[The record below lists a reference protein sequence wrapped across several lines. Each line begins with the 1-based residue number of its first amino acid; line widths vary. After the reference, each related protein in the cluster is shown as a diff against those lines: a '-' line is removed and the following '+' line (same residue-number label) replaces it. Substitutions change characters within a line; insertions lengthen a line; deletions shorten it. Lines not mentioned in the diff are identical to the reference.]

1 MKYDLKKITVTA
13 VFCAVAYLCMFIF
26 RFKVGFLT
34 FDFKDAVIAVVS
46 FLFGPLYGVA
56 TAGTVALLE
65 LVTVSDTGFYGLIM
79 NFLSSSAFAFSC
91 GIIYKHKR
99 SFSGAI
105 FAVSAAVISVT
116 LVMVLANIFITPFY
130 MHVSTEVVVNM
141 IPTLLLPF
149 NLCKATMNAAITL
162 IIYKPLTV
170 NLKKLGLLKSDGD
183 TKFKLTKKTVILTIC
198 AVLVAL
204 FTAFVLINVLGGSF
218 ELVKS

>member
-1 MKYDLKKITVTA
+1 MKYDIKKITVTA
-13 VFCAVAYLCMFIF
+13 VFCAVAYLCMFVF

-34 FDFKDAVIAVVS
+34 FDFKDAIIAVVS

-56 TAGTVALLE
+56 TSGVVALLE

-79 NFLSSSAFAFSC
+79 NFCSSSAFAFTC

-105 FAVSAAVISVT
+105 FAAAAAVIAVT
-116 LVMVLANIFITPFY
+116 AVMMLANLLITPFY
-130 MHVSTEVVVNM
+130 MGVSTKAVAQM

-170 NLKKLGLLKSDGD
+170 NLKKLGLVKSSID
-183 TKFKLTKKTVILTIC
+183 TKFKITKKTVILTIC
-198 AVLVAL
+198 AVLVAA
-204 FTAFVLINVLGGSF
+204 FTTFVLINVLGGSF
-218 ELVKS
+218 EFVKS